1 MAGPGHAPVEKVK
14 GWARGVDQQVDTTT
28 HFQLFPEYSIGKTRS
43 SSVTE
48 GTRDTLSVEI
58 LLCTVSEQLPHLQ
71 YTRLPLTLRSSS
83 ACYDN
88 KLNYRTELYIDDMG
102 FTNIVNI
109 ESNF

>member
-48 GTRDTLSVEI
+48 GTRDTLCQSKSYCA
-58 LLCTVSEQLPHLQ
+58 LCPS
-71 YTRLPLTLRSSS
+71 
-83 ACYDN
+83 
-88 KLNYRTELYIDDMG
+88 NYHIYSIRDCR
-102 FTNIVNI
+102 
-109 ESNF
+109 